1 MEEKEY
7 ITDALLSIPPYD
19 SSVEAEELFIKSL
32 QEELVFHYKNNQ
44 MYRQFCDRKGFD
56 PYLQITSLEDIPA
69 VAVSVFK
76 ELGFKLNSVPKED
89 LTMALQSSATSGIPS
104 TVVLDKITA
113 KRQSKA
119 MVKVISEFIGAKR
132 IPFLIMDIDPRGVD
146 RRLLGARFAAVT
158 GYLKFASKVGYF
170 LKAKD
175 GISYFDVEGIQE
187 YVTSLPTDQPVVV
200 FGFTYILYQN
210 VLKSIVGSDVKIQL
224 PKGSKVIHIGGWKKL
239 ESEKISKELFNQQL
253 SECFGIEPADVI
265 DIYGFTEQMGLNY
278 PDCPCGCKHASS
290 YVRVIVRDTVTRQPV
305 EAGKEGM
312 LEFIT
317 PIPHSY
323 PGNVVLTDDV
333 GILENE
339 SCPYGRPG
347 QRFRVVG
354 RLKKA
359 EVRGCGDIL
368 SAKLTFSQKA
378 AQSSINDANL
388 DVQFF
393 KGDLTATDG
402 EGQLKEIIAQLNAQV
417 CAATFIIWTAI
428 IHSRIAASI
437 CFMLL
442 VVDCAVIGWL
452 ATCRFLACLHS
463 FSVSLRRTSTF

>member
-1 MEEKEY
+1 
-7 ITDALLSIPPYD
+7 
-19 SSVEAEELFIKSL
+19 
-32 QEELVFHYKNNQ
+32 
-44 MYRQFCDRKGFD
+44 
-56 PYLQITSLEDIPA
+56 
-69 VAVSVFK
+69 
-76 ELGFKLNSVPKED
+76 
-89 LTMALQSSATSGIPS
+89 
-104 TVVLDKITA
+104 
-113 KRQSKA
+113 
-119 MVKVISEFIGAKR
+119 
-132 IPFLIMDIDPRGVD
+132 
-146 RRLLGARFAAVT
+146 
-158 GYLKFASKVGYF
+158 
-170 LKAKD
+170 D

-354 RLKKA
+354 RL
-359 EVRGCGDIL
+359 
-368 SAKLTFSQKA
+368 
-378 AQSSINDANL
+378 
-388 DVQFF
+388 
-393 KGDLTATDG
+393 
-402 EGQLKEIIAQLNAQV
+402 
-417 CAATFIIWTAI
+417 
-428 IHSRIAASI
+428 
-437 CFMLL
+437 
-442 VVDCAVIGWL
+442 
-452 ATCRFLACLHS
+452 
-463 FSVSLRRTSTF
+463 